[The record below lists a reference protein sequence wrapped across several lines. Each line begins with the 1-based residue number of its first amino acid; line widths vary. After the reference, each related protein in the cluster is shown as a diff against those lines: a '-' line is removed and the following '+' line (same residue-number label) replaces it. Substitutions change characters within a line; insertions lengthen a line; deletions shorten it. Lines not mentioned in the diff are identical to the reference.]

1 MPTQRPPVALLQ
13 PRNAAARKRI
23 AIYREVQQIK
33 LLAGRSWRNLRLAC
47 LDLLGRDVVYSTRS
61 VGEQSRI
68 FARRV
73 CRKTGLQ
80 PEEILAWLD
89 REGLGNGK

>member
-1 MPTQRPPVALLQ
+1 MPAQRPPVALLQ
-13 PRNAAARKRI
+13 PRGIAARKRI
-23 AIYREVQQIK
+23 EFYRKVQRIK
-33 LLAGRSWRNLRLAC
+33 LRAGRSWRNLRLAC
-47 LDLLGRDVVYSTRS
+47 LDLLGREVQYSTRN

-73 CRKTGLQ
+73 CRETGLLA
-80 PEEILAWLD
+80 EEILAWLD